1 MLGNLKINTA
11 LFICSAFI
19 FKFLFLNIG
28 AVSSITTHQATQL
41 AKTRF
46 SATTKRNR
54 GAEVADHSATCNYST
69 LEICEETPKDD
80 DHFKLNIF
88 LPLLVLYV
96 LVAGKLSG
104 SLQKIIPS
112 PQHFAYTSSH
122 RYLALRTFRI

>member
-11 LFICSAFI
+11 LFICLAFI

-28 AVSSITTHQATQL
+28 AVSSITAHQNNHL

-46 SATTKRNR
+46 SATAKRNR
-54 GAEVADHSATCNYST
+54 VSEVADHSANSSYST
-69 LEICEETPKDD
+69 LEICEESSKDD
-80 DHFKLNIF
+80 DHFIFNIF
-88 LPLLVLYV
+88 LPLLVLYA

>member
-1 MLGNLKINTA
+1 MFGNLKINTA

-28 AVSSITTHQATQL
+28 AVSSITTHQTTQL
-41 AKTRF
+41 TKTRF
-46 SATTKRNR
+46 STTAKRNR
-54 GAEVADHSATCNYST
+54 GSEVADHSATSTYST
-69 LEICEETPKDD
+69 LEFCEENSKDD

-88 LPLLVLYV
+88 LPLLVLYA
-96 LVAGKLSG
+96 LVAGKISG

>member
-28 AVSSITTHQATQL
+28 AVSSMTTHQTKQL

-46 SATTKRNR
+46 SATAKRNR
-54 GAEVADHSATCNYST
+54 GSEVADHSTACNYST
-69 LEICEETPKDD
+69 LEFCEESSKDD

-96 LVAGKLSG
+96 LVTGKLSG

-122 RYLALRTFRI
+122 RYLTLRTFRI